1 METKTF
7 SMIHGLIGN
16 GSYKI
21 QLNSGE
27 NMNYQNFWDA
37 A

>member
-1 METKTF
+1 
-7 SMIHGLIGN
+7 MIHGLIGN